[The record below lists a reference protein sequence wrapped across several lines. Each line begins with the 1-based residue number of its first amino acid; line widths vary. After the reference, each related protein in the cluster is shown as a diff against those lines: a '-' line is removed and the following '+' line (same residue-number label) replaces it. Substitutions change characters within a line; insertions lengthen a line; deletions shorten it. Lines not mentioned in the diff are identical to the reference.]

1 MEGGEVVV
9 ERAMV
14 AWKTAWLTLTASCSS
29 STEYFWPSAFGRSVA
44 SFTSASFKGRQS
56 PRGSRKVSVSFRI
69 ALEECFLTGR
79 ADPGVAACTLS
90 TLCFGL
96 YLATFSMLPVSSL
109 TLPSVQEQNCQ
120 RAHFLIIVENTRMM
134 SETSLQASK
143 LC

>member
-1 MEGGEVVV
+1 
-9 ERAMV
+9 MV

-56 PRGSRKVSVSFRI
+56 PRGSKKVSVSVRR

-79 ADPGVAACTLS
+79 VDPGCCLHFTHTVFL
-90 TLCFGL
+90 LL
-96 YLATFSMLPVSSL
+96 YLANFSMLPVSSL

-120 RAHFLIIVENTRMM
+120 RALFLISVEKTRMM
-134 SETSLQASK
+134 SETSLQASR